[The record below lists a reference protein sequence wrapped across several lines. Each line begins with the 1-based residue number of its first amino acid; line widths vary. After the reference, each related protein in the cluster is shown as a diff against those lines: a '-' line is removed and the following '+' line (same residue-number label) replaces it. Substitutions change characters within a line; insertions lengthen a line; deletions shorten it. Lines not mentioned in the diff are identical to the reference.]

1 MGQLFTAANALP
13 LAMAGL
19 GAAGGALE
27 AFGGQERKGFQSGEL
42 GVSPQEALNRALP
55 GTQQYGAGA
64 FGRAAQPV
72 NVPVN
77 VQPLPNYY
85 GEGMAMPVGVMMN
98 DPAWWDP
105 SVRGV
110 PAANL
115 GNISSMFP
123 GATGN
128 FQQPTPST
136 APGLGAPPSV
146 SQQMMSALEM
156 LGVTRDPQGNLT
168 TASPGSGMFTG
179 AAGPFGTYTNSS
191 LDVSQDPFG
200 GVGGAGSTDAAGNPI
215 PKGEIQMW
223 DPANRDITPDYDSQ
237 GNEIDNPDMYRG
249 KQIG

>member
-27 AFGGQERKGFQSGEL
+27 AFGGQERKGFQSGGL
-42 GVSPQEALNRALP
+42 GVSPQEALNRALS

-64 FGRAAQPV
+64 FGRAAPAV

-115 GNISSMFP
+115 GNLSSMFP

-156 LGVTRDPQGNLT
+156 LGVTKDPQGNLT
-168 TASPGSGMFTG
+168 TASSGSGMFTG
-179 AAGPFGTYTNSS
+179 AGNFGAGNFG
-191 LDVSQDPFG
+191 QDPFG

-237 GNEIDNPDMYRG
+237 GNEIENPDMYRG
-249 KQIG
+249 RTIG

>member
-27 AFGGQERKGFQSGEL
+27 AFGGQQRRGFSSGGL
-42 GVSPQEALNRALP
+42 GVSQEEALNRALS

-64 FGRAAQPV
+64 FGRAAPAV

-115 GNISSMFP
+115 GNLSSMFP

-146 SQQMMSALEM
+146 SDQMMSALEM
-156 LGVTRDPQGNLT
+156 LGVTKDPQGNLT
-168 TASPGSGMFTG
+168 TASSGSGMFTG
-179 AAGPFGTYTNSS
+179 AGGASTLATRTWP
-191 LDVSQDPFG
+191 
-200 GVGGAGSTDAAGNPI
+200 GVGAQGKAGNP
-215 PKGEIQMW
+215 E
-223 DPANRDITPDYDSQ
+223 DPTYWTDPDTGKVDPTYFDEQPSYDEH
-237 GNEIDNPDMYRG
+237 GNLIENPDQPRG